1 MKTNIKN
8 INDLRAERARLKNEI
23 ELSKT
28 KMRGSINAIKEELS
42 PARHVVDFL
51 GNFFTNRNKGLLN
64 VGVGIGVDTIIR
76 NGILRRAPWP
86 MKILIPFFLKNF
98 AGNMI
103 HNNKDTIM
111 KKGIEWV
118 RDITTENPQP
128 ILTEVK
134 GVYIEDKPSLV
145 EKALLWVKDVTEE
158 KPEEVKTKPKEDKP
172 SFVERALLW
181 VKDVTEEKPKAIQI
195 IHINGN
201 GHIPAKVL
209 QE

>member
-1 MKTNIKN
+1 MKTKIKN

-28 KMRGSINAIKEELS
+28 KMRSSIDAIKEELS

-51 GNFFTNRNKGLLN
+51 GNFLTNRNKGLLN
-64 VGVGIGVDTIIR
+64 VGVGLGVDTVIR
-76 NGILRRAPWP
+76 NGILRSAPWP
-86 MKILIPFFLKNF
+86 LKVLVPFFLKNF

-118 RDITTENPQP
+118 RDITTETPKP

-158 KPEEVKTKPKEDKP
+158 KPKEVREEPKVDKP

-181 VKDVTEEKPKAIQI
+181 VKDVTEEKPAPVQV
-195 IHINGN
+195 IHVN
-201 GHIPAKVL
+201 GHTPAKVL
-209 QE
+209 SE

>member
-28 KMRGSINAIKEELS
+28 KIRGSINTIKEELS
-42 PARHVVDFL
+42 PARHAVDFL

-64 VGVGIGVDTIIR
+64 MGVGLGVDTIIR
-76 NGILRRAPWP
+76 NGILRSAPWP
-86 MKILIPFFLKNF
+86 LKVLVPFFLKNF

-103 HNNKDTIM
+103 QNNKDTIM
-111 KKGIEWV
+111 QKGIEWV
-118 RDITTENPQP
+118 RDITTDKPKP
-128 ILTEVK
+128 VLTEVK
-134 GVYIEDKPSLV
+134 GVYIEENNSLI

-158 KPEEVKTKPKEDKP
+158 KPEELVIKDDKP
-172 SFVERALLW
+172 SFVERALMW

-195 IHINGN
+195 IHVN
-201 GHIPAKVL
+201 GHTPTKVL
-209 QE
+209 SE